1 MSNPRVL
8 FMTGGSDGSSLWR
21 VWQPVAE
28 LERQGYTVH
37 HCPKDAPTE
46 ALMLVVA
53 RYRYDAIV
61 LSRTTW
67 PAWAIEMAAEFI
79 DKMHR
84 VGMAV
89 WFECDD
95 DLFLHLEDHM
105 MDPVKLKQGKEAIHT
120 VMLCDG
126 IIVSTPRLKTVTQH
140 ATGGTIP
147 VAVCPNLLD
156 YDWWR
161 MIQKQAKRLVPPV
174 TIGWAGANRLDADLA
189 EMAEGWRRV
198 AERFPDVRFVVQG
211 HCAQVVAEAV
221 PADRLHYLPWI
232 ELAKYPAGLV
242 NVDIGCCSVAD
253 TPFNACKCVVG
264 DTLVHTEQGLIPISS
279 IVQSRVSG
287 IITPLNTR
295 VWTTEGWKMT
305 TFAYSGGE
313 QDTVRVTTK
322 AGYVIEGTPD
332 HRVRRA
338 DNEWARLDALVIGD
352 ELRIEPVQFAREFVQ
367 VPVNAWAVRQRH
379 ATDMDAPSL
388 PQVTI
393 DDHWGKLLGYIVGDG
408 FIGKNHVR
416 ITCDAQDEDVIE
428 DVVATFRAVGLTA
441 QRITTSGGRKCVDVS
456 ASSAR
461 FNEFLFS
468 LGVHQEKRK
477 SFAIPDV
484 ILRSPESV
492 VAQFIRGLFESDGSA
507 SKTSPTVS
515 FSTKS
520 LRLAREVQLILTGFG
535 IQANIAV
542 KPNKVYQ
549 RDYYEVRL
557 NRAAV
562 DIFAGK
568 IGFIGQRKRAIV
580 RTITERKHSNAYR
593 PTRWAD
599 EIVKIERGRGE
610 VFDLTV
616 PGPTEYAAN
625 GIISHNSVIKA
636 MEYGA
641 SGAAV
646 VATSA
651 LYRQII
657 THNDTGLIAN
667 TADEWAAGLST
678 LVEDAQYRGVLA
690 RRLRRRVVE
699 DYNLQ
704 TGAHKWV
711 DAFAWLL
718 EQRERKAA

>member
-161 MIQKQAKRLVPPV
+161 MIQKQAKRLIPPV

-198 AERFPDVRFVVQG
+198 AEKHPDVRFVVQG

-221 PADRLHYLPWI
+221 PSDRLHYLPWI

-253 TPFNACKCVVG
+253 TPFNACK
-264 DTLVHTEQGLIPISS
+264 
-279 IVQSRVSG
+279 
-287 IITPLNTR
+287 
-295 VWTTEGWKMT
+295 
-305 TFAYSGGE
+305 
-313 QDTVRVTTK
+313 
-322 AGYVIEGTPD
+322 
-332 HRVRRA
+332 
-338 DNEWARLDALVIGD
+338 
-352 ELRIEPVQFAREFVQ
+352 
-367 VPVNAWAVRQRH
+367 
-379 ATDMDAPSL
+379 
-388 PQVTI
+388 
-393 DDHWGKLLGYIVGDG
+393 
-408 FIGKNHVR
+408 
-416 ITCDAQDEDVIE
+416 
-428 DVVATFRAVGLTA
+428 
-441 QRITTSGGRKCVDVS
+441 
-456 ASSAR
+456 
-461 FNEFLFS
+461 
-468 LGVHQEKRK
+468 
-477 SFAIPDV
+477 
-484 ILRSPESV
+484 
-492 VAQFIRGLFESDGSA
+492 
-507 SKTSPTVS
+507 
-515 FSTKS
+515 
-520 LRLAREVQLILTGFG
+520 
-535 IQANIAV
+535 
-542 KPNKVYQ
+542 
-549 RDYYEVRL
+549 
-557 NRAAV
+557 
-562 DIFAGK
+562 
-568 IGFIGQRKRAIV
+568 
-580 RTITERKHSNAYR
+580 
-593 PTRWAD
+593 
-599 EIVKIERGRGE
+599 
-610 VFDLTV
+610 
-616 PGPTEYAAN
+616 
-625 GIISHNSVIKA
+625 SVIKA

-667 TADEWAAGLST
+667 TADEWAAGLSK
-678 LVEDAQYRGVLA
+678 LVADRRYSGVLA
-690 RRLRRRVVE
+690 RRLKRRVVE

-704 TGAHKWV
+704 TGAHKWI

-718 EQRERKAA
+718 QQREARAA